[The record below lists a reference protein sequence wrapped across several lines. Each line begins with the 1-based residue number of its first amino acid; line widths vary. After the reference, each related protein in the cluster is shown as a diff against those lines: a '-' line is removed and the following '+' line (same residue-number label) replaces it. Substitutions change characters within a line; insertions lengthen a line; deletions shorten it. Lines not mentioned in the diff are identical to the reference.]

1 MGAWNAPGNCGEEK
15 LMWLT
20 IVAGVIVLSVLVL
33 VHELGHFIA
42 AKATHCYVE
51 EFGIGFP
58 PRIWGKKIGE
68 TIYSI
73 NWIPF
78 GGFNKISGEVDPGA
92 PRALAARSHSIRA
105 LVLSGGIIL
114 NLLFPFLLMIIA
126 YMVPHSVVEG
136 KVVVQEVVTNSPAQV
151 AGIEKGDVILSVNGK
166 GVKNAGDLSR
176 EIQIS
181 LGTQVEMKIL
191 QPDNTQTTVQLVPR
205 WKPPKDE
212 GSIGIASQTVDYTTT
227 SESLPVWKAVPAGI
241 ASIWETLILYKNGII
256 EMVIGAVP
264 FIPAGPVGIV
274 QVAGE
279 VAHSGISPVL
289 ELAAFISIAVG
300 ITQIIPFPALDGG
313 RLLFIGIE
321 WVRRGKRI
329 SPKVESMV
337 HSIGFII
344 LLALMVVITFQ
355 DIMRWISGGSLLG
368 G

>member
-1 MGAWNAPGNCGEEK
+1 M
-15 LMWLT
+15 LLT
-20 IVAGVIVLSVLVL
+20 IVVGIVVLSVLVL

-58 PRIWGKKIGE
+58 PRLWGKKIGE

-78 GGFNKISGEVDPGA
+78 GGFNKISGEVDPAA
-92 PRALAARSHSIRA
+92 PRALAARSHSVRA
-105 LVLSGGIIL
+105 LVISGGIIL

-126 YMVPHSVVEG
+126 YMVPHTIVDGS
-136 KVVVQEVVTNSPAQV
+136 VVVQEVVANSPAQA
-151 AGIEKGDVILSVNGK
+151 AGIQAGDIILSINGK
-166 GVKNAGDLSR
+166 AIKSVSDLSR
-176 EIQIS
+176 DVQIG
-181 LGTQVEMKIL
+181 LGTQMAITVK
-191 QPDNTQTTVQLVPR
+191 QPDNTEKTVKVVPR
-205 WKPPKDE
+205 WKPPQ
-212 GSIGIASQTVDYTTT
+212 GQGAIGIASQDVNYKTT
-227 SESLPVWKAVPAGI
+227 SESLPFWKAIPTGV
-241 ASIWETLILYKNGII
+241 ASVWDTLILYKNGII
-256 EMVIGAVP
+256 EMIIGTVP
-264 FIPAGPVGIV
+264 FVPTGPVGIV

-279 VAHSGISPVL
+279 VAHSGVSPVL

-329 SPKVESMV
+329 SPKVENMV

-344 LLALMVVITFQ
+344 LLALMILITYQ
-355 DIMRWISGGSLLG
+355 DLARWIGGGSLLNG
-368 G
+368 